1 MFHQELEALAVAVGV
16 VRWRVGA
23 IDFFRGM
30 EDFEGED
37 GEAIDHEAG
46 ALRVEAGGRIRQLRG
61 LERFEEHG
69 VALFGEV
76 VAALVEVVDGAL
88 DFGDIGVGGTGSAGP
103 IFNVPKVEVGTVLG
117 CDCVVE
123 RLPGNDDVERVIVP
137 QAGGAVVKSGD
148 FGSRK
153 VEKFAHPGFEAMV
166 EHQ

>member
-37 GEAIDHEAG
+37 GEAIDREAG
-46 ALRVEAGGRIRQLRG
+46 AL
-61 LERFEEHG
+61 
-69 VALFGEV
+69 
-76 VAALVEVVDGAL
+76 
-88 DFGDIGVGGTGSAGP
+88 GSAGP